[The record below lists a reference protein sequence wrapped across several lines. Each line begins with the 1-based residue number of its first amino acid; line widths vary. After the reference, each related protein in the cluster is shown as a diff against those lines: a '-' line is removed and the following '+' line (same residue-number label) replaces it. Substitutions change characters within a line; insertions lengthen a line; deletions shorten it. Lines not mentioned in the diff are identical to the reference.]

1 MKKLLALVLT
11 FAMMFTLV
19 ACGSSSGESSAP
31 AAEES
36 APAQESAPA
45 EDSAKEEA
53 PAEESASAEGASDDK
68 IVIGVSTDT
77 ATTVFRKVELMGLYS
92 AAEASNGAV
101 EIIELCADDDTT
113 TQYTQFKSLIDQ
125 GVDVI
130 VCCAIDQDAILAAY
144 DYAEA
149 AGVPVINY
157 DRKVEHDNVYFTA
170 MYDSYSDAEQLANY
184 LISVDDG
191 EPHKIFLTVGS
202 LADPNGIARREGF
215 EDTIKNSGHDNLE
228 VVEIMTDWD
237 VDKCLTNMQNA
248 LQIDTPWAVANV
260 SAHMDGSCYQALEE
274 AGLMIK
280 RGEEGHVYYTSLSG
294 EPPAI
299 SYMEDGYTDMIFVI
313 PADTSGQAIYDAAVA
328 LANGETLSS
337 DVFYM
342 PTFGVSPEELD
353 SKADEIWT
361 LKYAD
366 LLS

>member
-1 MKKLLALVLT
+1 MKKLLTVLLT
-11 FAMMFTLV
+11 AVMVLTLV
-19 ACGSSSGESSAP
+19 ACGNNSSDGDNSAP
-31 AAEES
+31 AAEEGASSAES
-36 APAQESAPA
+36 APAQ
-45 EDSAKEEA
+45 DS
-53 PAEESASAEGASDDK
+53 AEESASDGK

-101 EIIELCADDDTT
+101 EIIELCADNDTT

-215 EDTIKNSGHDNLE
+215 EETIESSGHDNLE
-228 VVEIMTDWD
+228 IVEIMTDWD
-237 VDKCLTNMQNA
+237 VDTCLTNMQNA
-248 LQIDTPWAVANV
+248 LQLDKPWAVANV

-280 RGEEGHVYYTSLSG
+280 RGEKDHVYYTSLSG
-294 EPPAI
+294 EPPSIA
-299 SYMEDGYTDMIFVI
+299 YMEDGYTDMIFVI

-328 LANGETLSS
+328 LAKGETLSS

-353 SKADEIWT
+353 SKSDEIWT
-361 LKYAD
+361 VKYAD
-366 LLS
+366 MLK